1 MSQTFVAIRYTP
13 TLEPFF
19 QLLGLG
25 PARSGVWV
33 GRDSIRVMMGWGFRA
48 EIPRRAVL
56 EIGLDDAPVG
66 GIGIHG
72 WGGRWLVNGSARG
85 LVRLQI
91 KPGVRAWVMG
101 IPVQLR
107 TLRLSL
113 VSPQDLTTLLS
124 EHP

>member
-13 TLEPFF
+13 SLLPLFR
-19 QLLGLG
+19 LLGLG

-33 GRDSIRVMMGWGFRA
+33 GRDSVRVMMGWGFRA
-48 EIPRRAVL
+48 DIPRRAVL
-56 EIGLDDAPVG
+56 EIGPDDAPVG

-85 LVRLQI
+85 LVRLQV

-113 VSPQDLTTLLS
+113 VVPQDLTTLLS
-124 EHP
+124 DHP